1 MAQPNRDYETVAKSQ
16 TGQVLGLLGGV
27 GDYVERLVIVP
38 ETTGPGL
45 VTLIDGSTSI
55 AVMVT
60 GGTTTLAPI
69 VVELNITSQTG
80 AWSIT
85 TGDNVH
91 VIAIGNFRR
100 STLIQ

>member
-1 MAQPNRDYETVAKSQ
+1 MTSSPTYETVAKSQ
-16 TGQVLGLLGGV
+16 TGQVLGLLGAA

-55 AVMVT
+55 AIMVT
-60 GGTTTLAPI
+60 GGTTDLKPFS
-69 VVELNITSQTG
+69 VELGMYSQTG
-80 AWSIT
+80 AWSVT

-91 VIAIGNFRR
+91 AIAVGQFTR
-100 STLIQ
+100 LPLV